1 MAVTQI
7 IESDLSQ
14 APGATTRHIGLGN
27 AWYEI
32 DLTDDEYTKMCEVL
46 DPYIS
51 HARPD
56 SRLSAG
62 ARSGRGSGR
71 SRSDRTGEV
80 PITTPEQR
88 DEIRSWAREQPEFA
102 GTVKDAGRI
111 RKEILMAYLKAHPMT
126 HLEWESS
133 PSF

>member
-14 APGATTRHIGLGN
+14 ASGATTRHIGLGN

-32 DLTDDEYTKMCEVL
+32 DLTDDEYTQMCQVL

-62 ARSGRGSGR
+62 ARGGRGPGR

-88 DEIRSWAREQPEFA
+88 DKIRSWAREQPEFA

-111 RKEILMAYLKAHPMT
+111 RKEILVAYREAHPEMRF
-126 HLEWESS
+126 EWESS

>member
-7 IESDLSQ
+7 IESDLSHV
-14 APGATTRHIGLGN
+14 PNATTRHIGLGN

-32 DLTDDEYTKMCEVL
+32 DLTDDEYTQLCEVMK
-46 DPYIS
+46 PYLS
-51 HARPD
+51 VARPD
-56 SRLSAG
+56 SRPSAG
-62 ARSGRGSGR
+62 GHGAPRPSS
-71 SRSDRTGEV
+71 SRTGEV

-88 DEIRSWAREQPEFA
+88 DEIRSWARKQSKFA

-111 RKEILMAYLKAHPMT
+111 RKEILMAYRDAHPDT
-126 HLEWESS
+126 HFEWESS